1 MLFVVTKPDASPDR
15 SSLAVGTACYLFA
28 GIFWG
33 MNVPMTAELF
43 RWFDPFFLI
52 PVRIAIGTTLLAAV
66 AVATLGIGAIRL
78 AAPLPKLALMSLA
91 LAAFF
96 TLYNVGL
103 KYTHPVTA
111 AALMAG
117 SPVYAAATMRVFAR
131 APLERGFWGGAALTL
146 VGGLIAISGRAAEA
160 GGGLEL
166 RGGEPMILASYV
178 GWTLYSMYAQRWFDE
193 GTPQLQRTY
202 AASLGAVAW
211 LAISWAV
218 MRLVGIA
225 GPAEF
230 PLDPRPIGFLL
241 ATALLSSSLAILAW
255 NIGVSRVG
263 LLAGMLWQNT
273 VPVFAVLIAML
284 FGFFPKP
291 EQAVG
296 GVIVIAG
303 VLYMQWHK
311 FRPRAPA

>member
-1 MLFVVTKPDASPDR
+1 MNPPKSPVDR
-15 SSLAVGTACYLFA
+15 SGLALGTACYLFA
-28 GIFWG
+28 AVFWG

-43 RWFDPFFLI
+43 RWFDPFFMI
-52 PVRIAIGTTLLAAV
+52 PLRIAIGTMLLAAV
-66 AVATLGIGAIRL
+66 AVAAHGAGALRLG
-78 AAPLPKLALMSLA
+78 APVPKLALMSLA
-91 LAAFF
+91 MASFF

-117 SPVYAAATMRVFAR
+117 SPVYAAVTMRLFAR

-146 VGGLIAISGRAAEA
+146 LGGLIAVWGRASES
-160 GGGLEL
+160 GGGMEL
-166 RGGEPMILASYV
+166 MGGEPMIVASYV
-178 GWTLYSMYAQRWFDE
+178 GWTLYSIYAQRWFDP

-202 AASLGAVAW
+202 SASLGAVFW
-211 LAISWAV
+211 LAVSWVV
-218 MRLVGIA
+218 MRTLGVA

-230 PLDPRPIGFLL
+230 VTEPRAIALLL

-284 FGFFPKP
+284 FGIFPTP
-291 EQAVG
+291 EQALG
-296 GVIVIAG
+296 GAIVIGG
-303 VLYMQWHK
+303 VLYMQWRK
-311 FRPRAPA
+311 FRG